1 MTPSDSIPPI
11 VLAETACF
19 FDVDGTLAGI
29 ETRPEWVT
37 IPGDIKQA
45 LCDLSDA
52 AGGALALVSGRPVA
66 ELDSLSAP
74 LRGPAAGVHGA
85 ERRDAR
91 GAFHRVA
98 LSGTIATAL
107 ARELKQAIAAF
118 DGCHVEEKGVAFAL
132 HYRQGEH
139 YRDRILALAQDMVTR
154 YPELVLQPGKCVVEL
169 KPAGVDK
176 GAAIAAFMQ
185 EPPFVGRTPL
195 FIGDDLTDEAGF
207 KQVNALQGISIK
219 VGPGTTVARYH
230 LDDVSQVHRWILT
243 LAKQQENH
251 FIKTKNSVGE
261 GL

>member
-1 MTPSDSIPPI
+1 M
-11 VLAETACF
+11 
-19 FDVDGTLAGI
+19 
-29 ETRPEWVT
+29 
-37 IPGDIKQA
+37 
-45 LCDLSDA
+45 
-52 AGGALALVSGRPVA
+52 A

-85 ERRDAR
+85 ERHDAR
-91 GAFHRVA
+91 GEFHRVA

-118 DGCHVEEKGVAFAL
+118 DGCHVEDKGVAFAL
-132 HYRQGEH
+132 HYSQGEH
-139 YRDRILALAQDMVTR
+139 YRDRILALALALAQDMVTR

-219 VGPGTTVARYH
+219 VGSGTTVARYH

-251 FIKTKNSVGE
+251 LIKIKNSVGE